1 MASSHR
7 KTILTIS
14 RDRPLQRTRTLML
27 ECAGY
32 AVVETGPEMG
42 VLSFLA
48 AAEGVDLIVM
58 CHSVPRRYREMLAKA
73 IKAVHPEAVILMLCP
88 HWECDVA
95 EVDAFLDSRQSSPD
109 SLLSTVQRL
118 SGPARRDAPAFG

>member
-14 RDRPLQRTRTLML
+14 RDRPLQRTRTLMF

-32 AVVETGPEMG
+32 SVVETNPEMG

-48 AAEGVDLIVM
+48 AAEGIDLIVM
-58 CHSVPRRYREMLAKA
+58 CHSVPRMHREILARA
-73 IKAVHPEAVILMLCP
+73 IKAVHPEAVILMLSP
-88 HWECDVA
+88 SWECA
-95 EVDAFLDSRQSSPD
+95 TALADAFLDTRQASPD
-109 SLLSTVQRL
+109 SLLSMVQEL
-118 SGPARRDAPAFG
+118 SGSALQ